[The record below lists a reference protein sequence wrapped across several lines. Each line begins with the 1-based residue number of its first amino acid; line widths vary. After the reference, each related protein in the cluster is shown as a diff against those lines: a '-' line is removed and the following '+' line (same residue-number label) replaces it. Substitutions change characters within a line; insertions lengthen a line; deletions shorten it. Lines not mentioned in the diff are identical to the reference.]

1 MLAAIIIIITV
12 VITAA
17 AALSII
23 NQKTGIYN
31 KTT

>member
-12 VITAA
+12 ITAA
-17 AALSII
+17 AAISII

-31 KTT
+31 KTM